1 MNCLNK
7 NHVIDFYFLEKSET
21 ELAEIRNH
29 ISSCENCQEYLKEV
43 KQTMGLLTKMESEKP
58 SEFIF
63 ENILKEIEPSVVK
76 PAKPYNSLSVI
87 PILQIAFGQIFL
99 ITLIYLVQTKLT
111 ISTVWESMSNS
122 WFVQAFGSIGV
133 AFAIVL
139 CIGIFIALSISPV
152 LLFESNK
159 NKSFS

>member
-7 NHVIDFYFLEKSET
+7 NHVIDFYFLEKSDA

-29 ISSCENCQEYLKEV
+29 ISSCENCQAYLLEI
-43 KQTMGLLTKMESEKP
+43 KQTMGLLNSIESEKP
-58 SEFIF
+58 SEFIL
-63 ENILKEIEPSVVK
+63 ESILKEIEPSVVK
-76 PAKPYNSLSVI
+76 PAKSYNSLSVI

-111 ISTVWESMSNS
+111 ISAVWESMSKS
-122 WFVQAFGSIGV
+122 WFVQAFGSVGV

-139 CIGIFIALSISPV
+139 CVGIFIALSISPV